1 MDKNHK
7 QTHKDFLVFGGEGIV
22 MIHRT
27 PTVQNQPV
35 YTPVSSPHPVTTV
48 PAEVGK
54 QVTHH
59 HHPTPHTHP
68 PPGTVQGCLE
78 EGTGGKT
85 AQQNTQALK
94 LKRSVYRAPNLW
106 GLESCRDA
114 LKPQQ

>member
-7 QTHKDFLVFGGEGIV
+7 QTHKDLLVFGGEGIV

-35 YTPVSSPHPVTTV
+35 YTPVSSSHPVTTV
-48 PAEVGK
+48 PAEVGNRS
-54 QVTHH
+54 
-59 HHPTPHTHP
+59 PTTTTPPHTHL

-94 LKRSVYRAPNLW
+94 LKRSVYRAPNLR

>member
-35 YTPVSSPHPVTTV
+35 YTPVSSSHPVTTV
-48 PAEVGK
+48 PAEVGNRS
-54 QVTHH
+54 
-59 HHPTPHTHP
+59 PTTTTPPHTHP
-68 PPGTVQGCLE
+68 PPGTVQGCLV

-85 AQQNTQALK
+85 SQQNTQALK
-94 LKRSVYRAPNLW
+94 LKRSVYRAPNLR